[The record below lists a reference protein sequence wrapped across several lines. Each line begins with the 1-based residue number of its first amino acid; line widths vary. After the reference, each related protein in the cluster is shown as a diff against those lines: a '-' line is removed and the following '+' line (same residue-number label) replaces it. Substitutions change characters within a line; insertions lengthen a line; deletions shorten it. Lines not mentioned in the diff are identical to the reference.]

1 MNCIRTVLGDV
12 DVQEMGMSY
21 THEHIYCDPY
31 TAQRDPTLAITDIE
45 GSIRELRLFFKAGGS
60 TLVEGTAA
68 DYGRNP
74 KKLVYASRQSRVH
87 LIATTGF
94 YLYDHNPEFM
104 DYISTE
110 ELSELFVREIEEG
123 MDGTHIRA
131 GQIKCAVSP
140 RFIHPR
146 EKKCL
151 KAAARAQKKTDA
163 PIWIHHGGMMG
174 EEILQCLD
182 SQGADLSKVVLGHMD
197 RNPDPY
203 EYKRIAAMGSFLS
216 VDNIARV
223 YRYPVQTNIDM
234 ILDLIEEGYL
244 DRLLISADFGRSNY
258 FKANN
263 GGPGLEYII
272 RKFIPRLKETA
283 GITEKEI
290 STIFVENPKKV
301 YGCF

>member
-1 MNCIRTVLGDV
+1 MNCMRTVLGDV
-12 DVQEMGMSY
+12 KAEEMGFSY
-21 THEHIYCDPY
+21 THEHICCNPC
-31 TAQRDPTLAITDIE
+31 TARKDPTLAITDIE
-45 GSIRELRLFFKAGGS
+45 GSIRELRLFAEAGGS

-68 DYGRNP
+68 DYGREP
-74 KKLVYASRQSRVH
+74 QKLVYASRKSGVH

-94 YLYDHNPEFM
+94 YLYDHNPDFV
-104 DYISTE
+104 DYISTDD
-110 ELSELFVREIEEG
+110 LAELFVREIEEG
-123 MDGTHIRA
+123 MDGTAVRA
-131 GQIKCAVSP
+131 GQIKCAVSI

-146 EKKCL
+146 EEKCL
-151 KAAARAQKKTDA
+151 KAAARAQQKTNA

-174 EEILQCLD
+174 EEILKILD
-182 SQGADLSKVVLGHMD
+182 CSGADLSKVVLGHMD

-244 DRLLISADFGRSNY
+244 EKLLISADFGRSDY
-258 FKANN
+258 FKANG
-263 GGPGLEYII
+263 GGPGLEYIL
-272 RKFIPRLKETA
+272 KQFIPRLKESA

-290 STIFVENPKKV
+290 RTMFVENPKKV